1 MLKKRMRFAAAA
13 LAAGIA
19 ITSLAGCGGSSGDSA
34 AGSAS
39 ASSAGGDSDSI
50 KVGVVLKTLSNP
62 FYVTMQEAM
71 EAKADEL
78 GMEMVLQA
86 PETETETE
94 KQMQIVENLVV
105 QQIEGLILAPNG
117 SSELVP
123 AVKEANDADVP
134 VVILD
139 SRIEEADLEEAG
151 AHIECFIG
159 SDNYQGGQLAAEA
172 MSEALGGSGKVA
184 VVEGISG
191 VESSE
196 LRVGGFKDKVEELGG
211 LEVVASQPADWEQE
225 QGYTVTQNIL
235 QANPDIAGI
244 FCANDMMALGAV
256 KAIEDAGM
264 EEQVTVIGFDA
275 TDDAK
280 AAISEGRMYASVG
293 QDPALMG
300 EQALEVIQSI
310 KDGSSYEEEYAMDV
324 KVVTADDIG

>member
-1 MLKKRMRFAAAA
+1 MFKKKMRVAAAA
-13 LAAGIA
+13 VAAGIA
-19 ITSLAGCGGSSGDSA
+19 ISCLAGCGGTSGSSTDGSAASSSGS
-34 AGSAS
+34 
-39 ASSAGGDSDSI
+39 GDQL

-71 EAKADEL
+71 ETKADEL
-78 GMEMVLQA
+78 GMNMVLQA
-86 PETETETE
+86 PDTETETE

-105 QQIEGLILAPNG
+105 QQIDGLILAPNG
-117 SSELVP
+117 SAELVP
-123 AVKEANDADVP
+123 AIKEANDADIP

-151 AHIECFIG
+151 AHIDCFIG

-172 MSEALGGSGKVA
+172 LSEALGGSGKVA

-196 LRVGGFKDKVEELGG
+196 LRVSGFKDKAEELGG
-211 LEVVASQPADWEQE
+211 LEIVASQPADWEQE
-225 QGYTVTQNIL
+225 KGYTVVQNIL
-235 QANPDIAGI
+235 QANPDINGI

-264 EEQVTVIGFDA
+264 SDQVTVIGFDA

-280 AAISEGRMYASVG
+280 EAIAEGRMYASVG

-300 EQALEVIQSI
+300 EQALEVIQAYV
-310 KDGSSYEEEYAMDV
+310 DGESFESEYAMDV
-324 KVVTADDIG
+324 KVVTADDVG

>member
-34 AGSAS
+34 AGS